1 MTSKTDILDKVL
13 ALAPV
18 WIGECFLR
26 VVFDLQKSFTGTFQ
40 TWFVVDLEA

>member
-18 WIGECFLR
+18 WIGECLLR
-26 VVFDLQKSFTGTFQ
+26 VVFDVQKSSTGNFQ
-40 TWFVVDLEA
+40 SCFVVDLEA